1 MVLWTFP
8 ILPSNPPLGQRP
20 RDKTEEEVRKPIL
33 HQHPVTEW
41 PILLIFTGIDAPV
54 QTFIKYR
61 VANPIFNYN
70 WYQDSNTGPPGSGC
84 VVLPTTPLCPC
95 VVEVVFCIYTTNRFD
110 DKYVMMY
117 MFMINM

>member
-33 HQHPVTEW
+33 HQHLVTEW
-41 PILLIFTGIDAPV
+41 PILLIFTGIDAPI

-84 VVLPTTPLCPC
+84 VVLPTTPRVLVRLRLFFVSIPQ
-95 VVEVVFCIYTTNRFD
+95 ID
-110 DKYVMMY
+110 L
-117 MFMINM
+117 MINML